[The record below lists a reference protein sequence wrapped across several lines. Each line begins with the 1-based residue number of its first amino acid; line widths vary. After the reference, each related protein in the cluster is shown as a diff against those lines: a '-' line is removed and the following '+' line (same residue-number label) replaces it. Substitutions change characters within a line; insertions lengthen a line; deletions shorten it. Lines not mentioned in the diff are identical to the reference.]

1 MNKNIFLVAY
11 ICKCDLEKRK
21 NPVNLS
27 YFIIRKEPKNECQ
40 SHYSKELVYYCETC
54 RLKICI
60 DCYKEEHNNHEVNNN
75 YLMSEKN
82 EKNLIILI
90 DKYKE
95 NLDKYDILKKIYDEY
110 IKEKN
115 TNNIEKINDNFNI
128 INDNN
133 FPNKI
138 NNDKLENG
146 SINLKESHSNG
157 KQIDISKNVF
167 ESGIQIE
174 NKFKQSVSNQN
185 FNIKNSLLEE
195 IIRKQNKNNNN
206 NPSLYTSI
214 KDNKNINNLN
224 IDESQN
230 NNDFR
235 LFESRQINALNDS
248 YEKPKNISLPPIT
261 EENNENKNITINE
274 KINTINPKNEKL
286 KYYYNCE
293 TLNRHVNRV
302 ISLIQLESG
311 YLVSGSSD
319 GEIIIWDIYKNKL
332 ITKFYEIAQVLCL
345 LEFETNQL
353 LVGTSENNIGLWDLN
368 IFQENAVFNF
378 LKHTL
383 WVNCLVKIDNN
394 TFASGSN
401 DCKIYIWDYKKRIF
415 LFELAKHEDCVI
427 TLIKLNDGRLC
438 SGSAD
443 MTIKIWNLEKK
454 ECERELIDHKNWIKS
469 IYQLQNGILLS
480 SDDNNCLIIW
490 KNFSLFKSI
499 NCSSQYRN
507 FCQIDDN
514 CLACASKD
522 NAIDLFD
529 LNNYQ
534 KYDTLTGHCSNV
546 ICIIKLKDNK
556 LASCSLDKTIIIW
569 EQKI

>member
-1 MNKNIFLVAY
+1 MPRKRNDVSNSTNNKSSEVNNNSKRTNENMNNDDYIGNLIKGAEPFDPNNDSNTPRSSLKKINNEQSNFLDSINQSENNKYLNNEKIENTTGQFININESQKLTDNNMNDYDPNDIGISQKKINNSDNIGGKEDNPKEFTNTGETPKLQNINVNDNDPKDIEQSQKTINNSIKNESSYNNFDINKNYFFGCPLCLNIPYIESISFDMSKNIILVAY
-11 ICKCDLEKRK
+11 ICKCDLKERK

-27 YFIIRKEPKNECQ
+27 YLIIEKAPKNECQ

-195 IIRKQNKNNNN
+195 IIKKQNKNNNN

-286 KYYYNCE
+286 KYYYNCK
-293 TLNRHVNRV
+293 TLKGHSNRV

-332 ITKFYEIAQVLCL
+332 IRKFYEIGQVLCL

-353 LVGTSENNIGLWDLN
+353 ELP
-368 IFQENAVFNF
+368 
-378 LKHTL
+378 
-383 WVNCLVKIDNN
+383 
-394 TFASGSN
+394 
-401 DCKIYIWDYKKRIF
+401 CK
-415 LFELAKHEDCVI
+415 
-427 TLIKLNDGRLC
+427 N
-438 SGSAD
+438 
-443 MTIKIWNLEKK
+443 
-454 ECERELIDHKNWIKS
+454 
-469 IYQLQNGILLS
+469 
-480 SDDNNCLIIW
+480 
-490 KNFSLFKSI
+490 
-499 NCSSQYRN
+499 
-507 FCQIDDN
+507 
-514 CLACASKD
+514 
-522 NAIDLFD
+522 
-529 LNNYQ
+529 
-534 KYDTLTGHCSNV
+534 
-546 ICIIKLKDNK
+546 
-556 LASCSLDKTIIIW
+556 
-569 EQKI
+569 